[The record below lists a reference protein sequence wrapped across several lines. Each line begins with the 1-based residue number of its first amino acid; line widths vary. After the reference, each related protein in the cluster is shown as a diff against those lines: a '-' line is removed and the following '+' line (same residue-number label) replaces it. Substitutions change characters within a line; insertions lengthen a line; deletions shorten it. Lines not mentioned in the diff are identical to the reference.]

1 MNPYSRRSGEEPYGG
16 RRCWWTKEVRLE
28 MSISEGQIIDLFNSH
43 IHCSQIVLMEWAE
56 ALGYSRE
63 EAARMAAP
71 FGGGM
76 FRGDTC
82 GAVSGA
88 MIAIGMKYGHNEPG
102 DIEGNEKMKE
112 KVAEF
117 NRRFIEEKGTTICRD
132 LLGYDFS
139 IPGDFEKATLSGM
152 IHKTCPK
159 LVLGA
164 LNILDDIMAEE

>member
-1 MNPYSRRSGEEPYGG
+1 MNLTEG
-16 RRCWWTKEVRLE
+16 R
-28 MSISEGQIIDLFNSH
+28 IIDLFNSH

-56 ALGYSRE
+56 ALGYDRE

-71 FGGGM
+71 FGAGM

-82 GAVSGA
+82 GAVTGA
-88 MIAIGMKYGHNEPG
+88 MIAIGMKFGHSQPG
-102 DIEGNEKMKE
+102 DVEGDELMKE

-132 LLGYDFS
+132 LLGFDFS
-139 IPGDFEKATLSGM
+139 ISGDFEKAAMSGA
-152 IHKTCPK
+152 IHTTCPK
-159 LVLGA
+159 LVLEA